1 MEIKRLCEETGL
13 RKSNIILNRGARYCP
28 HGCGYWT
35 MKRSTMSSHV
45 SRMVCRKTEESIRV
59 HLLKYKPNVGLLS
72 FVNKNMPSLKNE
84 VTRAS
89 KAAIENTEL
98 MLEAQKA
105 VIKQNSVEEKTEV
118 TNGANIRLDST
129 QFDSSEGEETRD
141 PLFDDSTEE

>member
-1 MEIKRLCEETGL
+1 
-13 RKSNIILNRGARYCP
+13 
-28 HGCGYWT
+28 
-35 MKRSTMSSHV
+35 
-45 SRMVCRKTEESIRV
+45 
-59 HLLKYKPNVGLLS
+59 
-72 FVNKNMPSLKNE
+72 MPSLKNE